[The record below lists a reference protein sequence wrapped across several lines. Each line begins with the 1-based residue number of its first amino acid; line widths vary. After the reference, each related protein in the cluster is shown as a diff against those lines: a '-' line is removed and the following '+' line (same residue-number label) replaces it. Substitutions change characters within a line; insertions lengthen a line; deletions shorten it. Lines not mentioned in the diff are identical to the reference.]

1 MGPATATATATA
13 AIPAAGRG
21 RALPAKSRISLSLS
35 LSLSLKANANRLS
48 PRAFN
53 MDGVLSAHWTLLD
66 ALLSPRRMEVSSE
79 KVRNGLNLRR
89 GRRYLK
95 RTTCILIVE
104 IVIS

>member
-21 RALPAKSRISLSLS
+21 RALPAKSRISLS